1 MTEVTESRAREIF
14 QSRADQH
21 SKKVVE
27 NVQKLQ
33 DIVQNINDFTI
44 DDYSQFGFGMDG
56 RKIIFGEKNNLNAPI
71 YSFHQNALQQFASKV
86 KVPLDYANRLT
97 DTEWGR
103 ALLNSML
110 NEHLTHFP
118 KERSLIRSVKVG
130 EDKHEI
136 RGFLSDRYK
145 RLETGQIFQ
154 QFLTSMQLIEPR
166 SFLYDAF
173 VSDTRSWIDVMIP
186 ELFTTETEK
195 NGKVW
200 FVMGA
205 RMSSSDFGDGAFQLQ
220 TYMINIV
227 CNNGMTRQ
235 TMLREVHLGA
245 KLPPTIHFSD
255 TTHKLDTAT
264 TISKTKDII
273 SHSFS
278 NATIME
284 QINGI
289 YQATEIIIDPKN
301 ELSRIQ
307 TLSKGE
313 KELILDELIANNP
326 EHGVQGENS
335 AWKLAMAM
343 TWVGNTLDSRR
354 QKEINEISGDF
365 INTKLGIK
373 N

>member
-1 MTEVTESRAREIF
+1 MMEVSEERAREIF
-14 QSRADQH
+14 QHRANKN
-21 SKKVVE
+21 SNNVVE

-86 KVPLDYANRLT
+86 KIPLDYASRLT

-110 NEHLTHFP
+110 NEHLLHFP
-118 KERSLIRSVKVG
+118 KERSLIRSV
-130 EDKHEI
+130 DKDDTHEI
-136 RGFLSDRYK
+136 RAFLSDRYK

-154 QFLTSMQLIEPR
+154 QFLTSMQLIDPR

-220 TYMINIV
+220 TYMVNIV

-284 QINGI
+284 QINGVF
-289 YQATEIIIDPKN
+289 QASEIIIDPKN
-301 ELSRIQ
+301 ELSKIQ
-307 TLSKGE
+307 ELTKGE

-343 TWVGNTLDSRR
+343 TWVGNSLDSRR
-354 QKEINEISGDF
+354 QKEINEISGNF
-365 INTKLGIK
+365 VNSKLGIK
-373 N
+373 I